1 MLLFLFIFPPLC
13 LILFFLPAIYIRF
26 LSFFWCWNQTLE
38 NVIIPRIRNGKISD
52 HKVRETISALS
63 VGRILITQSS
73 GNERKKKMTSEML
86 NIHFLVILEHKS
98 TKNTL
103 TGTYKI
109 HFQWTSI
116 NNNVKLNKRLFI
128 WVLNRLVFFGIIV
141 IENAYGNGL
150 HSNISSD
157 SSSILIW
164 CLNSSKVHKTKK
176 AKSTIELTFHGQRHH
191 GRYSIDF
198 YSNLCHINVMEVVLW
213 VVNLLLLISYRSHHF
228 LKRSSDFWFLFK
240 CLIKWS

>member
-1 MLLFLFIFPPLC
+1 M
-13 LILFFLPAIYIRF
+13 
-26 LSFFWCWNQTLE
+26 
-38 NVIIPRIRNGKISD
+38 
-52 HKVRETISALS
+52 
-63 VGRILITQSS
+63 
-73 GNERKKKMTSEML
+73 
-86 NIHFLVILEHKS
+86 
-98 TKNTL
+98 
-103 TGTYKI
+103 
-109 HFQWTSI
+109 
-116 NNNVKLNKRLFI
+116 NKRLFI
-128 WVLNRLVFFGIIV
+128 WVLNWLVFFGIIV

-240 CLIKWS
+240 CLIKWSYFNRTLNRLSRAELIILPMDGLRLSLNVTLIISTMWSPGPI